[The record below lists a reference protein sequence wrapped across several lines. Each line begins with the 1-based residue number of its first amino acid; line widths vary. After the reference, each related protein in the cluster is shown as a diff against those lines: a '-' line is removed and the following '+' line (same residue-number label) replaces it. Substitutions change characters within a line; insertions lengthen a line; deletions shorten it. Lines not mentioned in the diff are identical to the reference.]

1 MLAPSPRNG
10 PRAVSRDTSP
20 THWRRAAGLLGGGGL
35 ERLVRRAR
43 RLEALQRE
51 AAAHLGLPLAAH
63 VRVADVREG
72 TLVLLADGP
81 AWAARARFHA
91 RSLAA
96 HLGRRFGLRLTRTRV
111 RVVPPPPEA
120 PRRGRPPLPPAARE
134 ALLGAARGVSDP
146 DLRAA
151 LRRLARRGSK
161 NGAGGA

>member
-1 MLAPSPRNG
+1 M
-10 PRAVSRDTSP
+10 SRDGRLTR
-20 THWRRAAGLLGGGGL
+20 WRSAAGLLDGGALG
-35 ERLVRRAR
+35 RLVRRAR

-72 TLVLLADGP
+72 TLVLVADGP

-91 RSLAA
+91 RPLAA
-96 HLGRRFGLRLTRTRV
+96 HLGRRFGLRLARTRV
-111 RVVPPPPEA
+111 RVVPPPPAA

-134 ALLGAARGVSDP
+134 ALLGAARGVRDP

-161 NGAGGA
+161 NGASGA